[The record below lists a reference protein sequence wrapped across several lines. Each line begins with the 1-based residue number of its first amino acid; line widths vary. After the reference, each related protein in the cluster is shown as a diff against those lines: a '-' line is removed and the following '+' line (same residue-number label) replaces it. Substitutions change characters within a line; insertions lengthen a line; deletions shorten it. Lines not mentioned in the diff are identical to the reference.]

1 MIPIKFQVVGEEDY
15 VFEVTI
21 RESGEYQV
29 VSGTYTSEPPRK
41 GTLTSEQEEKLRSAI
56 ESFGVPESHPM
67 PEGGEAFEAHLT
79 IGAEGEAVQY
89 VFWEGAMEEDEKLKT
104 LVRLLEM
111 L

>member
-15 VFEVTI
+15 VFEVKI
-21 RESGEYQV
+21 SKSGEYQV

-41 GTLTSEQEEKLRSAI
+41 GELTIEQAEELLAAI
-56 ESFGVPESHPM
+56 ESFGVPEAHPM
-67 PEGGEAFEAHLT
+67 PEGEEAFEAHLT
-79 IGAEGEAVQY
+79 IGEEGKALTY
-89 VFWEGAMEEDEKLKT
+89 SFWEGALEEDEKLKQ